1 MKKAIINNAKT
12 GAGGVVFACYP
23 VVNGCS
29 TEAIW
34 YGTAEECS
42 AKGKA
47 YEKAYPEVWCI
58 VLES

>member
-1 MKKAIINNAKT
+1 MKTKIQKKDP
-12 GAGGVVFACYP
+12 GANTPEVFACYP

-29 TEAIW
+29 TAAIW

-47 YEKAYPEVWCI
+47 YEKANPDAWCI
-58 VLES
+58 VLNA